1 MTNPVPVIAIDG
13 PGGSGK
19 GVISQRLSEHLG
31 FHLLDS
37 GALYRVVGVA
47 AQKHGI
53 STADEAALAKMTEIL
68 DIRFKTTGNQEQPV
82 SVILDGKEI
91 TADIRSDQAGVN
103 ASKVARLPAVR
114 QALQGLQH
122 SFRRP
127 PGLVADGRDMGTIVF
142 ADAGLKIF
150 LTATPEERAERRY
163 KQLKDKDIGVSL
175 LALLDSIRERD
186 ARDMN
191 RTVAPLVPAKDAVII
206 DSTGISIDE
215 VLSRVLSEA
224 TNRGITG
231 TPPR

>member
-1 MTNPVPVIAIDG
+1 MTKQVPVIAIDG

-19 GVISQRLSEHLG
+19 GVISQRLSEKLG

-47 AQKHGI
+47 AQKHTI
-53 STADEAALAKMTEIL
+53 SIADEVALAKMAKFL
-68 DIRFKTTGNQEQPV
+68 DIRFKTTGNPEQPV
-82 SVILDGKEI
+82 SVILDGHEI
-91 TADIRSDQAGVN
+91 TNDIRTDEAGVN
-103 ASKVARLPAVR
+103 ASKVASLPAVR
-114 QALQGLQH
+114 RALHGLQH

-191 RTVAPLVPAKDAVII
+191 RTVAPLVPAQDAVII

-215 VLSRVLSEA
+215 VLHQVLSEV

-231 TPPR
+231 TPQG